1 MKKIA
6 LAGAISLVTMASLAG
21 EKLEFDRSLSL
32 SADRLSAVEFDV
44 GAGSL
49 DIIGTDGNEISLQAT
64 IVSEDYRSLE
74 DLQEAFAD
82 HMDFRLQRESEYAM
96 VYAKSKQ
103 SMNWGKSKNI
113 AINLTVEVPR
123 GFDVVVDD
131 SSGSISIERIDG
143 TVKID
148 DGSGSIKVT
157 DIGGDLRIDDGSG
170 SISVNTVKG
179 DVDIDDGS
187 GSVDLKNITGS
198 VKVEDGS
205 GEINAKV
212 IGGDFTV
219 DDGSGDVVVKDL
231 AGEFRLIDDGSG
243 SIRVNGEKWGKR

>member
-6 LAGAISLVTMASLAG
+6 LAGAISLVTVAALAG
-21 EKLEFDRSLSL
+21 EKLEFDRSLNL

-49 DIIGTDGNEISLQAT
+49 DIIGTDDNEINVEAT
-64 IVSEDYRSLE
+64 IVSKDFNSLD
-74 DLQEAFAD
+74 DLMAAFD
-82 HMDFRLQRESEYAM
+82 SKMDFRLERESEYAM
-96 VYAKSKQ
+96 LYAKSNK

-113 AINLTVEVPR
+113 AINLTVTVPR

-148 DGSGSIKVT
+148 DGSGSIKVS
-157 DIGGDLRIDDGSG
+157 DIGNDLWIDDGSG
-170 SISVNTVKG
+170 SISINNVQG

-187 GSVDLKNITGS
+187 GSVEMKNITGS

-205 GEINAKV
+205 GGITAKV

-219 DDGSGDVVVKDL
+219 DDGSGDVVVKELVGD
-231 AGEFRLIDDGSG
+231 FRLIDDGSG